1 MDLVYRLLAPERPRW
16 RARDMHAAKLSLQE
30 NAVRSDCRAR
40 VGSTP
45 SLSPLTDVDVEVLA
59 RDGVGHDGPLEARE
73 LQHQTGVLQRERGG
87 SHFSRFRCA
96 VLRLVLCEEVHA
108 VHRHDEQPGAH
119 EEGTALRRV
128 RRVD

>member
-16 RARDMHAAKLSLQE
+16 RARDMHAAKLSLRE

-73 LQHQTGVLQRERGG
+73 LRHQTGVSQLERDG

-96 VLRLVLCEEVHA
+96 VLGCPLER
-108 VHRHDEQPGAH
+108 
-119 EEGTALRRV
+119 
-128 RRVD
+128 